1 MERMHGGSSGGEK
14 RAHIPRLIAWEVT
27 RSCNLSC
34 VHCRASAAYGPYPDE
49 LTTEEAFRFLD
60 DVADFAKPIIILTG
74 GEPLMR
80 ADVFDIASY
89 GMGLGLRMAMAPN
102 GTLITPEN
110 ARQMISSGI
119 RRISISLDG
128 VTPESHDAFRG
139 VPGAFE
145 GALQGIEHAK
155 AAGLEFQI
163 NTTIT
168 RHNVGELEEMA
179 GLAVELGAVAWHP
192 FLLVP
197 TGRGEELEGQELSPA
212 EYERI
217 LNWFYDVQKSMSLH
231 VKPTCAPH
239 YYRVLRQRAR
249 TEGIR
254 VTRETH
260 GMEAMTKGC
269 LGGQAFAFVS
279 HVGTVQICGYL
290 DVPCGDIRRQPFEE
304 IWRTSPVF
312 HQVRDLDGYGGR
324 CGHCEYRSV
333 CGGCRARAFA
343 RTGDYLAEEPYCA
356 YTPKREASRA
366 G

>member
-1 MERMHGGSSGGEK
+1 MQSMHGASSAGTK
-14 RAHIPRLIAWEVT
+14 KPHIPRLVAWEVT

-60 DVADFAKPIIILTG
+60 DVANFAKPIIILTG

-89 GMGLGLRMAMAPN
+89 GTELGLRMVMAPN

-110 ARQMISSGI
+110 AQKMVSSGI

-128 VTPESHDAFRG
+128 ATPESHDAFRT

-145 GALQGIEHAK
+145 SALRGIEYAK
-155 AAGLEFQI
+155 TAELEFQI

-168 RHNVGELEEMA
+168 QHNVGELEDLLA
-179 GLAVELGAVAWHP
+179 LAVELGAVAWHP

-197 TGRGEELEGQELSPA
+197 TGRGEELQGQELSPA

-217 LNWFYDVQKSMSLH
+217 LNWFYDVQKALDLQ

-239 YYRVLRQRAR
+239 YYRVMRQRAR
-249 TEGIR
+249 EEGIR
-254 VTRETH
+254 ITPETH
-260 GMEAMTKGC
+260 GMAAMTKGC

-290 DVPCGDIRRQPFEE
+290 DVPCGDIRQESFEE
-304 IWRTSPVF
+304 IWRSSPVF
-312 HQVRDLDGYGGR
+312 LQVRDLDGYDGR
-324 CGHCEYRSV
+324 CGYCEYRTV

-343 RTGDYLAEEPYCA
+343 RTGDYLTEEPYCT
-356 YTPKREASRA
+356 YTPKRRA
-366 G
+366 DGAG